1 MLRMIVTS
9 RRLKRK
15 KRKKERKEGRKEG
28 RKEERKYYEVKKRK
42 KSHNIVHSRHKCE
55 ALPTHMYNT

>member
-1 MLRMIVTS
+1 MLRIIVTS

-15 KRKKERKEGRKEG
+15 KKKERKEGRKEG